1 MNETQSKRG
10 GVRPGA
16 GRKAFGAKKKVQV
29 TITITQEQREEMEYL
44 KRRAVDTNV
53 IIGREIHRMAVAH
66 EMAELGV
73 APFDL

>member
-10 GVRPGA
+10 GARPGA
-16 GRKAFGAKKKVQV
+16 GRKAIGAKKKVQV

-44 KRRAVDTNV
+44 KRRAVDTNA
-53 IIGREIHRMAVAH
+53 IIGREIHRLAVAH
-66 EMAELGV
+66 EMGELGV